1 LTPKRCA
8 DNKKSLDFQTSG
20 NFSRGKIMART
31 GSAVSST
38 NVFDVARDQLTALV
52 GSLDDFADGDDEASE
67 TILMDQDI
75 GGRRYLLVRL
85 PLTARN
91 GHCLSP
97 RELEIVRLVAEGHP
111 NKVIAA
117 VLDISAWTVSTHV
130 RRVFGKLCVTSRA
143 AMVARMAEFARQP
156 DQALRGSPAS
166 RPRELVKA
174 PIDPSSFAR
183 EGERLAHRHCSPT
196 GSECPVVR
204 RSGSAQRNARKQSF
218 SPEIVQSEHSVTH
231 NASR

>member
-1 LTPKRCA
+1 
-8 DNKKSLDFQTSG
+8 
-20 NFSRGKIMART
+20 MAQT

-38 NVFDVARDQLTALV
+38 DVFDVARGQLRALV
-52 GSLDDFADGDDEASE
+52 GSLDDFAGGDDEASE
-67 TILMDQDI
+67 RVLMDQDI

-85 PLTARN
+85 PLAARN
-91 GHCLSP
+91 AHCLSP

-156 DQALRGSPAS
+156 DQAPRGSSAPLQ
-166 RPRELVKA
+166 RELA
-174 PIDPSSFAR
+174 RASIDPSSFGC
-183 EGERLAHRHCSPT
+183 EGERLLHRHRALA
-196 GSECPVVR
+196 GSECRAVG
-204 RSGSAQRNARKQSF
+204 RSASAPRSALKRS
-218 SPEIVQSEHSVTH
+218 SSAESVGSEHSARH
-231 NASR
+231 SASR